1 MNILV
6 FVVTYRLEQSDL
18 IYTKTDRACTRF
30 EIICDKIR
38 AVAWITRILVL
49 ALPSARRSSRL
60 TWQPI
65 E

>member
-18 IYTKTDRACTRF
+18 IYTKTDRARTRF

-49 ALPSARRSSRL
+49 ALPSARRFSRL